1 MRSRPSRRRIR
12 VTVAT
17 IRGNQSVPLLPEEA
31 GEEPA
36 ADLCE
41 MMESLTL
48 DDLEYGDDGC
58 LEWNER
64 RE

>member
-1 MRSRPSRRRIR
+1 M
-12 VTVAT
+12 AT